1 MHMRTRQLFAVA
13 AAALGLAA
21 ALPAN
26 AADLNHGYPAGS
38 AFDDRRYSDIYRH
51 PAPQAPPPRYA
62 EPYYAPPAAPPPY
75 AYREPQHY
83 APPPP
88 PYRNEGRIAGDC
100 LPRHII
106 RQRLEGR
113 GWHDFHDPQ
122 VAGNVAHIRARRPN
136 GNLFDLTV
144 DRCTGE
150 VLQAQLIDQRSALAP
165 MPPPDWR
172 YRDDRRYRY

>member
-1 MHMRTRQLFAVA
+1 MRTRQLFAA
-13 AAALGLAA
+13 TAAALGLAA
-21 ALPAN
+21 AVPAN
-26 AADLNHGYPAGS
+26 AADLDHGYPPGS
-38 AFDDRRYSDIYRH
+38 AYDDRRYSDIYRH
-51 PAPQAPPPRYA
+51 PAPQPPPPPRYS
-62 EPYYAPPAAPPPY
+62 EPYYASPPTPPPY

-88 PYRNEGRIAGDC
+88 YRNEGRIAGNC
-100 LPRHII
+100 LPRHVI
-106 RQRLEGR
+106 RDRLESR

-122 VAGNVAHIRARRPN
+122 VDGNVAHIRARRPN

-144 DRCTGE
+144 DRCSGE

-165 MPPPDWR
+165 LPPPDWR